1 MEPECS
7 NLLQMMTEQRRYGK
21 TVYPNSEGEKGEKNE
36 WGEKLDRL
44 SLVADR
50 DDDLKT
56 CK

>member
-1 MEPECS
+1 
-7 NLLQMMTEQRRYGK
+7 MMTEQRRYGK